1 MNYMNIQKD
10 NQVKLVVQCKK
21 KMKNTITTT
30 TKKTRH
36 HKKAQTEI
44 LELKI

>member
-21 KMKNTITTT
+21 KMKNTITT
-30 TKKTRH
+30 KKTRH
-36 HKKAQTEI
+36 HKKAQTET